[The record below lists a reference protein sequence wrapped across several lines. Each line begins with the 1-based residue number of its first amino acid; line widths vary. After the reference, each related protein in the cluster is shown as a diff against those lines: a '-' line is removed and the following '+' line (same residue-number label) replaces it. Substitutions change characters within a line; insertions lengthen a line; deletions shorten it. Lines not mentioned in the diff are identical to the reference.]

1 MTSEGGTDMEKAIIT
16 VLFAAIVSLLGW
28 TVKSTHD
35 LTISVA
41 QMEYILQQIAL
52 EN

>member
-1 MTSEGGTDMEKAIIT
+1 MTEDGFNMEKAIIT

-28 TVKSTHD
+28 TVKSVHD
-35 LTISVA
+35 LSISVA
-41 QMEYILQQIAL
+41 QMEYLLQQIAM